1 MYQSLLREG
10 KGEPRPWRMQA
21 VGPKDSSNLDL
32 RRVLGSRPV
41 GSTTTYCIAPIMA
54 PWLDTLWAT
63 FYDKQYFAAI
73 INSIDYIS
81 MQGCRIPKICL
92 AR

>member
-10 KGEPRPWRMQA
+10 KGEQRPWRMQA
-21 VGPKDSSNLDL
+21 VAPKDGSNLDL

-54 PWLDTLWAT
+54 PWLNTSCVT
-63 FYDKQYFAAI
+63 CYNKQDFAVI
-73 INSIDYIS
+73 IDLSIYA
-81 MQGCRIPKICL
+81 CRG
-92 AR
+92 

>member
-10 KGEPRPWRMQA
+10 KGEQRPWRMPSLKSRLFWVLA
-21 VGPKDSSNLDL
+21 PKDGSNLDL

-54 PWLDTLWAT
+54 PWLNTSCVT
-63 FYDKQYFAAI
+63 CYNKQDFAVI
-73 INSIDYIS
+73 INLSIYA
-81 MQGCRIPKICL
+81 CRG
-92 AR
+92 